1 MTGFGVGLSEEGAPA
16 DGGESGCAGAGGVEK
31 GGLLA
36 ALQAKGLREGAL
48 DHAAFPKGKAVG
60 EVGPLYSPESCEAG
74 ICGGSAVGGG
84 A

>member
-1 MTGFGVGLSEEGAPA
+1 MALGLSKEGAPA

-31 GGLLA
+31 GGLLE
-36 ALQAKGLREGAL
+36 ALQAEGIKRGVR

-60 EVGPLYSPESCEAG
+60 EVGLLYSPEACGAAIG
-74 ICGGSAVGGG
+74 GGSAVGRR